1 MSNIKKINI
10 TFEPEKDKEKQP
22 KKRVVTNSVSWMDF
36 ENKYDKEKQLAYV
49 FDILNKKHGKET
61 ALITKEINKKISG
74 YKNQDK
80 IKKIYD
86 ANNFVTFEN
95 IIIKMCD
102 CKLQC
107 YYCKMQTNVLY
118 EEVRDSN
125 QWSLERIEN
134 EYGHNTEN
142 VVISC
147 LKCNLTRKTMY
158 HERYLFTKEIK
169 NIKKV

>member
-1 MSNIKKINI
+1 
-10 TFEPEKDKEKQP
+10 
-22 KKRVVTNSVSWMDF
+22 
-36 ENKYDKEKQLAYV
+36 
-49 FDILNKKHGKET
+49 
-61 ALITKEINKKISG
+61 
-74 YKNQDK
+74 
-80 IKKIYD
+80 
-86 ANNFVTFEN
+86 
-95 IIIKMCD
+95 MCD
-102 CKLQC
+102 CRLKC
-107 YYCKMQTNVLY
+107 YYCKMQTSVLY
-118 EEVRDSN
+118 EEVRDSS